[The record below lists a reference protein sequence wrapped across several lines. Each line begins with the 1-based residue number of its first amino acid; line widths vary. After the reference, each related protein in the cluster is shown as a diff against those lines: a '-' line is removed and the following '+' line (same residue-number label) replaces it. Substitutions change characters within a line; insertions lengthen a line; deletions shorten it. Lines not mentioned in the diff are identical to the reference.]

1 MAGFTV
7 ETEVSEVKIS
17 LETGRIAKQAGGSVI
32 ARMGDTMVLVTVCS
46 GKDSDNADFFPLSVD
61 YIEKTYAA
69 GKIPGGFIKREGR
82 PSEKEILTARI
93 VDRPIRPLFP
103 KGYRT
108 EVQVVCTVISADD
121 RYDADVLAV
130 TAASSALCLSDMPFT
145 EPVAAVRI
153 GMLDGKFKVFPQ
165 LAETEIGEL
174 DMIVAGTET
183 SIMMVEGGASELSEE
198 QMVDA
203 IILAHEE
210 IKKIVRLQKDLI
222 EKVGKAQKKE
232 FTAPVIDPALI
243 AAVENFVKDKLHDI
257 SFNGDKKTR
266 YNGIDKLLEETQKS
280 LAESFPDKKDE
291 ISSIFGSLEQ
301 KDIRETILSTSKRI
315 GGRGLDE
322 IRKIT
327 CELDILPR
335 AHGSSLFTRGETQAL
350 VVTTLGTKLDEQH
363 VDNIQGQYDKS
374 YMLHYNF
381 PPYSVGEVKRMGSV
395 SRREIGH
402 GHLAERSI
410 APVLP
415 DEKSFPY
422 TIRVVS
428 EIMESNGSSS
438 MATICGA
445 SLALMASG
453 VPIKT
458 HVAGVAMGL
467 IKEDDRVAIL
477 TDILGTEDHVGDMDF
492 KVAGTRAG
500 VTAIQMDIKISG
512 ITPEIMK
519 NALAQAL
526 TARLQ
531 IIDIMEATLPASRK
545 ELSDY
550 APRVSTITI
559 DKEKIR
565 EIIGPAG
572 KVIRDIQET
581 TGTTI
586 FIQDDGTIQIAAVN
600 KEQRDAALRRIRGIV
615 AEPELNAI
623 YEAVVKTIVEFGA
636 FVEFLPGKE
645 GLIHI
650 SELDNSRVARVEDIL
665 QLGDKVKVKLIGFDR
680 FGKVKLSRKALLNA
694 PPAAPAPDADA
705 PALDA

>member
-1 MAGFTV
+1 MTGNTAEAEVAGV
-7 ETEVSEVKIS
+7 KVSI
-17 LETGRIAKQAGGSVI
+17 ETGRIAKQANGSAI
-32 ARMGDTMVLVTVCS
+32 ARIGDTMVLATVCS
-46 GKDSDNADFFPLSVD
+46 GAESESSDFFPLSVD

-69 GKIPGGFIKREGR
+69 GKIPGGFVKREGR
-82 PSEKEILTARI
+82 PSEKEILAARI

-103 KGYRT
+103 KGFRT
-108 EVQVVCTVISADD
+108 EVQIVCTVISADD
-121 RYDADVLAV
+121 RYDADVLAI
-130 TAASSALCLSDMPFT
+130 TAASCALCLSDLPFK
-145 EPVAAVRI
+145 EPVASVRI
-153 GMLDGKFKVFPQ
+153 GMIDGQMKVFPS
-165 LAETEIGEL
+165 LAETETGAL
-174 DMIVAGTET
+174 DMVVAGTES
-183 SIMMVEGGASELSEE
+183 SIMMVEGGASELSED
-198 QMVDA
+198 QMVEA
-203 IILAHEE
+203 IMLAHEE
-210 IKKIVRLQKDLI
+210 IKKLIRLQKDLL
-222 EKVGKAQKKE
+222 EQLGKNQPKT
-232 FTAPVIDPALI
+232 FTAPETDPALV
-243 AAVENFVKDKLHDI
+243 AAVESFIKDKLHDI

-266 YNGIDKLLEETQKS
+266 YGGIDKLLEDTQAA
-280 LAESFPDKKDE
+280 LAEQFPEKQDQ
-291 ISSIFGSLEQ
+291 IASIFTALERQ
-301 KDIRETILSTSKRI
+301 DIRNTILEKGIRI

-335 AHGSSLFTRGETQAL
+335 AHGSALFTRGETQSLAA
-350 VVTTLGTKLDEQH
+350 TTLGTKLDEQH

-438 MATICGA
+438 MATVCCS
-445 SLALMASG
+445 SLSLMAAG

-467 IKEDDRVAIL
+467 IKEGDRVAIL

-492 KVAGTRAG
+492 KVTGTRDG
-500 VTAIQMDIKISG
+500 VTAIQMDIKIFG

-519 NALAQAL
+519 EALAKAHN
-526 TARLQ
+526 ARLR
-531 IIDIMEATLPASRK
+531 IIDIMEQAIPASRK
-545 ELSDY
+545 ELSEY

-565 EIIGPAG
+565 EIIGPSG

-586 FIQDDGTIQIAAVN
+586 FIDDDGTIQIAAIN

-615 AEPELNAI
+615 AEPELNAV
-623 YEAVVKTIVEFGA
+623 YDAVVKTVVEFGA

-650 SELDNSRVARVEDIL
+650 SELDHKRVAKVEDVL
-665 QLGDKVKVKLIGFDR
+665 QVGDKVKVKLIGFDR
-680 FGKVKLSRKALLNA
+680 FGKVKLSRKALI
-694 PPAAPAPDADA
+694 PQPVSE
-705 PALDA
+705 